1 MRNSPPDSAERVP
14 HFWLDTGGT
23 SAGAA
28 ERRHRLAHGEPVVGC
43 GRPTRVV
50 SPGRGDIREFFGQNP
65 TAGRR
70 REPANGAGCRPYG
83 AYLSCRSRS
92 VPRLARRGLN
102 DRARFA
108 GLAPRQVLRSMPM
121 GRWPRLSWFAPLG
134 LKMCVPYPPC
144 PAEDMGKDQLNQEGS
159 CWNAELP
166 ASDEWR
172 ASAGVVLK
180 QGGAEAGWC

>member
-1 MRNSPPDSAERVP
+1 MARKRRGGYTSSIVNSVLTMSSEAPRPIQLTVTHVFGWTRGVQP
-14 HFWLDTGGT
+14 
-23 SAGAA
+23 GAA
-28 ERRHRLAHGEPVVGC
+28 ERRHRLAHGEPAVGC

-50 SPGRGDIREFFGQNP
+50 SPGRGDIREFFGQKP
-65 TAGRR
+65 TAGRH

-144 PAEDMGKDQLNQEGS
+144 PAEDMGTDQL
-159 CWNAELP
+159 
-166 ASDEWR
+166 R
-172 ASAGVVLK
+172 
-180 QGGAEAGWC
+180 